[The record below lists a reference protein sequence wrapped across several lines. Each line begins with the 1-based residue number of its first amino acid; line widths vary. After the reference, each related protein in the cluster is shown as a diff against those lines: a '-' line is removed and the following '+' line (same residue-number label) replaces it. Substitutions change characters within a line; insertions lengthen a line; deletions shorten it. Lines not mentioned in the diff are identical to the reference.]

1 MKIRVIASCMGAN
14 KKVEVDNSFAW
25 LIHEANNNEDFD
37 VDIMTEGTRAYEES
51 RRLHEIVEEKCN
63 LEWVDCILSED
74 GFILYEE

>member
-1 MKIRVIASCMGAN
+1 MTVIASCMGAT
-14 KKVEVDNSFAW
+14 KKVKVDNSFLW
-25 LIHEANNNEDFD
+25 LINEANNNEDFD